1 VLASPVGVV
10 LLLWLPLSQSLAVEG
25 AMTGAMVRVPGAVI
39 DLGSTVDDMLAA
51 ASFCNRLTGRP
62 TCQPEDFAIERRDQR
77 ARVVTFLMD
86 RTEVSLGAYRRC
98 ERAGACTPH
107 QMAPALLDVPR
118 PERLPVTMVTL
129 DQARAYCDFRGARLP
144 TEEEFE
150 LAARGPTARAF
161 AWGLHFHGA
170 RVNGGSPAP
179 TYTNEGDG
187 YDLLAPVDAFA
198 SGRTPLGILQLSG
211 NAAEWTGSGEQDQAG
226 TKTGRFLVR
235 GGDFSSPPWQLR
247 AAHRESVEPGERRPT
262 LGFRCAESLSLAPEK
277 L

>member
-118 PERLPVTMVTL
+118 PERLPVTM
-129 DQARAYCDFRGARLP
+129 
-144 TEEEFE
+144 EEFE